1 MKLILKFAT
10 IPFGV
15 FLSAQV
21 ATAQLDLPERPTPP
35 PTEDGVDLPPAP
47 RGDVAP
53 GNKGSGQRGGL
64 SLPGSRGGPVTP
76 KEASGIAEIPAE
88 SGSVEALFN
97 EVRKLK
103 VADNALVKTSAKQL
117 AEMGPNAW
125 IAARNQLSDSSPS
138 VIMTAAR
145 TLLLVGAS
153 GDRELIR
160 QRLDRKVPSRVVG
173 PLVDLLVET
182 EPAAT
187 RQALVMDLAEG
198 RYGSVRKQALDHLDK
213 LVLGPSTLLQMK
225 ASNHTEVR
233 ALSYTKLAR
242 LDGVSAAL
250 MGGDDALNKELLAGL
265 EDSSARVAEAASLG
279 ISSRIS
285 GPNDPLVQKLMRDY
299 RLRDVDDH
307 RGAQALVAL
316 IKAEERLGEALINE
330 EEGLYLLIM
339 MQRGTPFVRAA
350 TSTALAGIG
359 FRSTQP
365 SPWLD
370 NEVTSTLISSIAGEE
385 YYPEFNQIR
394 DSSLRR
400 LERITGQSF
409 GDEGP
414 LWKSWWNQ
422 TGGKFHAL
430 RAVLAIG
437 PEDHVRLEVRFMDP
451 LNGSA
456 YRLLGPEAVAAEM
469 PFPGPS
475 LRLLPEDSA
484 RLLAALAKAGVLGA
498 DRLPG
503 LHGQANGL
511 ESQLAIAV
519 DQHSKAFRQGSGP
532 MAEWLEPV
540 LEDVAATYAHNEW
553 QLFPLP
559 ADQMPEG
566 IDYYAFEAPWWA
578 APRTELERDR
588 HLASLILSN
597 MRLHA
602 PLDRTRHVN
611 ALKRLPDGTLGQEHF
626 DALAD
631 RFQEEDY
638 LGERARDLLA
648 LAEKAGLN
656 GGTQLSDDDAG
667 RLLDVLVSQGS
678 SNRQP
683 LLAEVARLAT
693 PAFART
699 LALDPRGDL
708 RAVAAN
714 VLAHGDREPED
725 MALLRSLIVDS
736 NPMVEAAAVLAVS
749 DANLGEFR
757 DSIYARARVA
767 DPIVR
772 IAAIRGVGLMGGAGA
787 VDILRLVVLYRDTE
801 IKLAGAE
808 ALADLADPSGAT
820 LLSQMFA
827 SGERSP
833 FFSAARRGLLAI
845 GEPGWDDLLKI
856 ARTSSHPAGR
866 SAMLLLAEQG
876 VAEVMTTML
885 QVLTDNPTD
894 AVMARELAM
903 LTGVDYRMQTDPA
916 REWWVWHDAKR
927 DMTALEWFAEGAN
940 AWIDASGNL
949 DLMAS
954 GLRFKAADLV
964 GDGNEDGARALIE
977 FIRNTPADFLELRAL
992 RELRRLLEESKLN
1005 LPPKGRM
1012 RDEWCDVLLTRLD
1025 PIFEGKRER
1034 RANTQASQAA
1044 QKAAGNSTEVPA
1056 AAESDE

>member
-21 ATAQLDLPERPTPP
+21 ASAQLDLPERPTPL
-35 PTEDGVDLPPAP
+35 PTDEGVDLPRTP
-47 RGDVAP
+47 RGDLAP
-53 GNKGSGQRGGL
+53 GNNGSGQRGGL
-64 SLPGSRGGPVTP
+64 ELPGNRTGQGDSKEAPVNPVTP
-76 KEASGIAEIPAE
+76 AEA
-88 SGSVEALFN
+88 GSVEAIFA
-97 EVRKLK
+97 EIRKIK
-103 VADNALVKTSAKQL
+103 VADNALVKSSAKQL
-117 AEMGPNAW
+117 AELGPNGW
-125 IAARNQLSDSSPS
+125 IAARNQLPDSSPA

-145 TLLLVGAS
+145 TLLLAGAA

-160 QRLDRKVPSRVVG
+160 QRLDRKVPSRAVG
-173 PLVDLLVET
+173 PLVDLLVES

-187 RQALVMDLAEG
+187 RQALVMDLVEA
-198 RYGSVRKQALDHLDK
+198 RYGSVRKQAIDHLEK
-213 LVLGPSTLLQMK
+213 LELGPSTLLRLK
-225 ASNHTEVR
+225 ASDHSEVR
-233 ALSYTKLAR
+233 ELSYAKLAQ
-242 LDGVSAAL
+242 LDGVSATL
-250 MGGDDALNKELLAGL
+250 MGGEDALNKELLAGL
-265 EDSSARVAEAASLG
+265 ADSSAKVAEAASLG
-279 ISSRIS
+279 IASRIS
-285 GPNDPLVQKLMRDY
+285 GPKDPLIQKLLRDY
-299 RLRDVDDH
+299 RLRDVNDH

-350 TSTALAGIG
+350 TATALAGIG

-370 NEVTSTLISSIAGEE
+370 NEVTSTLITSIAGEE
-385 YYPEFNQIR
+385 YYPEFNEIR

-400 LERITGQSF
+400 LERITGQNF
-409 GDEGP
+409 GNEGP

-422 TGGKFHAL
+422 AGATFQAL
-430 RAVLAIG
+430 RAVLPIG
-437 PEDHVRLEVRFMDP
+437 PEDHVRLEVRFLDP
-451 LNGSA
+451 MNGAA
-456 YRLLGPEAVAAEM
+456 YRLLGPEAVAAEL

-484 RLLAALAKAGVLGA
+484 SLLAALAKAGVLGA

-503 LHGQANGL
+503 LQGQANGL
-511 ESQLAIAV
+511 ESQLVIAV
-519 DQHSKAFRQGSGP
+519 DQHSKAFRQGSGTK
-532 MAEWLEPV
+532 AEWMQAV
-540 LEDVAATYAHNEW
+540 LDEVESTYGRNEW

-566 IDYYAFEAPWWA
+566 LDYYAYEAPWWA
-578 APRTELERDR
+578 APRTEMERDR
-588 HLASLILSN
+588 RLASLILSN
-597 MRLHA
+597 MRLHS
-602 PLDRTRHVN
+602 PLERTRHVN
-611 ALKRLPDGTLGQEHF
+611 ALKRLPKGTLGQEHF
-626 DALAD
+626 NALAD

-648 LAEKAGLN
+648 LAEKAGLD
-656 GGTQLSDDDAG
+656 GGTQLSNDDAG
-667 RLLDVLVSQGS
+667 RLLDVLVSQGGT
-678 SNRQP
+678 NRQP
-683 LLAEVARLAT
+683 LLAEVARLAS
-693 PAFART
+693 PIFART

-714 VLAHGDREPED
+714 VLAHGGREPED

-736 NPMVEAAAVLAVS
+736 NPLVEAAAVLAVS
-749 DANLGEFR
+749 DADLVEFR

-787 VDILRLVVLYRDTE
+787 VDILRLVVLDRDTE

-856 ARTSSHPAGR
+856 ARTSSHPAAR

-894 AVMARELAM
+894 AVMARELAI
-903 LTGVDYRMQTDPA
+903 LTAVDYRMQTDPS

-927 DMTALEWFAEGAN
+927 NMTALEWFAQGAN
-940 AWIDASGNL
+940 VWIDASGNL
-949 DLMAS
+949 DLLAS
-954 GLRFKAADLV
+954 GLRVNAADLD
-964 GDGNEDGARALIE
+964 GDGNEAGARTLIE

-992 RELRRLLEESKLN
+992 RELRRLLEEPKLN

-1025 PIFEGKRER
+1025 PIFQGKRER
-1034 RANTQASQAA
+1034 RASIQASQAA
-1044 QKAAGNSTEVPA
+1044 QAPEALSEEVPDSA
-1056 AAESDE
+1056 KSEE